1 MFNVDKIKKELESRG
16 LDANSFD
23 YLYNYLKSND
33 LLDKLSDYTNRL
45 LKGEAVQYIIGNV
58 DFYGYEF
65 KVNSNTLIPRFE
77 TELLVEKSVNY
88 INNFF
93 EDRVSILDIGTGSGC
108 IAITLNKLLNSCDIT
123 GIDISS
129 EALEVAK
136 ENNISNNTNVKF
148 IESDI
153 FSNVSDK
160 YDVIISNPPYI
171 SYGDTEVMDIVKN
184 NEPHLALYA
193 KDNGLYFYDKIIKD
207 SSKYLNDK
215 FIMAFEI
222 GYKQR
227 KDITK
232 IVNKY
237 YKDINMSVEKDYSGR
252 DRFVFIWNH

>member
-1 MFNVDKIKKELESRG
+1 MNDIESLRKYLKDKGLDTALKELESG
-16 LDANSFD
+16 IP
-23 YLYNYLKSND
+23 
-33 LLDKLSDYTNRL
+33 
-45 LKGEAVQYIIGNV
+45 VQYIVGNTN
-58 DFYGYEF
+58 FYGYDF
-65 KVNSNTLIPRFE
+65 KVNRNTLIPRFE
-77 TELLVEKSVNY
+77 TELLVEKTYNY
-88 INNFF
+88 IKKYFNKDNIK
-93 EDRVSILDIGTGSGC
+93 ILDIGTGSGC

-136 ENNISNNTNVKF
+136 ENNIINNTNVKF

-171 SYGDTEVMDIVKN
+171 SYDDIEVMDIVKN

-222 GYKQR
+222 GYKQG

>member
-1 MFNVDKIKKELESRG
+1 MNDIEYLRKYLKDKGLDTALKELESG
-16 LDANSFD
+16 IP
-23 YLYNYLKSND
+23 
-33 LLDKLSDYTNRL
+33 
-45 LKGEAVQYIIGNV
+45 VQYIVGNTN
-58 DFYGYEF
+58 FYGYDF
-65 KVNSNTLIPRFE
+65 KVNRNTLIPRFE
-77 TELLVEKSVNY
+77 TELLVEKTYNY
-88 INNFF
+88 IKKYFNKDNIK
-93 EDRVSILDIGTGSGC
+93 ILDIGTGSGC

-136 ENNISNNTNVKF
+136 ENNIINNTNVKF

-171 SYGDTEVMDIVKN
+171 IYDDIEVMDIVKN

-222 GYKQR
+222 GYKQG